1 MKNPHFVLNRADK
14 LGDVILTL
22 PMAGILKA
30 TFPGCKVSLLGQR
43 YTAPLAECSEH
54 IDEVYAWDEIA
65 ELPSEAER
73 IARFKAFDADAI
85 IHVYPK
91 SAVARLARQAQI
103 PRRIGTIRRLYHW
116 PNCNRLLYLRRHH
129 SPLHEA
135 QLNIQLLRGVGI
147 ERSYALE
154 EIGSYFGMSRVPPL
168 SARIGASLEAGKF
181 NLIVHPKSAGS
192 SREWPIQYFAELI
205 ESLPPERFNVLV
217 TGSALEGDLVRDELP
232 MHLANVKDMM
242 GRISLAEL
250 ISLIDAADGLLAV
263 STGPLH
269 IAAALGKAT
278 VGIYVPFRAKHTGR
292 WGPIGPRTH
301 TFQRSGK
308 CTHCPVPKG
317 GTDPANCECMLQITP
332 AQIKAHLR
340 KLADTQRDVALR
352 RPMPRPRGRAACGT
366 SDRFDSAKVQASGG
380 R

>member
-1 MKNPHFVLNRADK
+1 MKHPHFLLNRADK

-43 YTAPLAECSEH
+43 YTAPLAECCEY

-65 ELPSEAER
+65 ELPSQAER

-85 IHVYPK
+85 IHIYPK
-91 SAVARLARQAQI
+91 SEVARLARQAHI
-103 PRRIGTIRRLYHW
+103 PKRIGTIRRLYHW

-147 ERSYALE
+147 ERFYELD
-154 EIGSYFGMSRVPPL
+154 EIGSYFGLSNIPPL
-168 SARIGASLEAGKF
+168 PASIGAYLEAGKF

-192 SREWPIQYFAELI
+192 SREWPSHYFAQLI

-217 TGSALEGDLVRDELP
+217 TGSAREGELVRDELP
-232 MHLANVKDMM
+232 MHLAHVKDLM

-292 WGPIGPRTH
+292 WGPIGPRTR
-301 TFQRSGK
+301 TFQRAGK

-317 GTDPANCECMLQITP
+317 ETDPTNCECMLQITP
-332 AQIKAHLR
+332 VQIKAHLTE
-340 KLADTQRDVALR
+340 LADAQRDAALCRPSQRSESVANEQFSS
-352 RPMPRPRGRAACGT
+352 T
-366 SDRFDSAKVQASGG
+366 KAKVSG
-380 R
+380 